1 MRKKIMILGL
11 LLVGVFAN
19 VSSKNEKAVCVKS
32 AKDSGTIVFDNA
44 KSTIPYRIP
53 AIGQTRKG
61 QLIAACDY
69 RHNKNDVGW
78 RDGNGVYR
86 VDIVMKTSNDHGL
99 TWSDTVSIA
108 RGNDHAIDTTRTA
121 FGDPSIVADRTS
133 DEVLVH
139 CVSGKINYGR
149 ATRQNPQHAIF
160 FHSTDGGQTWDAG
173 TDLTN
178 MIYGLYE
185 GKLPNGRAAD
195 GIFLT
200 SGRIMQSR
208 YIKKNKYY
216 RLYMAHPIRQNH
228 VPQFGTYVI
237 YSDDFGRSWHSLGD
251 VKQIPSIA
259 QDESKV
265 EELPDGSVLLSCRNV
280 YGGRRFNVFTYTD
293 AKKAEGSW
301 GKEVMPQNM
310 TGKQVNACNGEVLV
324 VPAKRVSDGRKLYVA
339 LQSVP
344 LSATRDSVGFFYKEL
359 ASYADYSTPLM
370 LAAGW
375 QKGLRVT
382 DESSCYSTMIKMDN
396 DRIAFLYET
405 RLYNNGFDI
414 VFKDLDLKEITQ
426 GKYVMLSKENRSQYI
441 KDAKKALRLKQS
453 K

>member
-1 MRKKIMILGL
+1 
-11 LLVGVFAN
+11 
-19 VSSKNEKAVCVKS
+19 
-32 AKDSGTIVFDNA
+32 
-44 KSTIPYRIP
+44 
-53 AIGQTRKG
+53 
-61 QLIAACDY
+61 
-69 RHNKNDVGW
+69 
-78 RDGNGVYR
+78 
-86 VDIVMKTSNDHGL
+86 
-99 TWSDTVSIA
+99 
-108 RGNDHAIDTTRTA
+108 
-121 FGDPSIVADRTS
+121 
-133 DEVLVH
+133 
-139 CVSGKINYGR
+139 
-149 ATRQNPQHAIF
+149 
-160 FHSTDGGQTWDAG
+160 
-173 TDLTN
+173 
-178 MIYGLYE
+178 
-185 GKLPNGRAAD
+185 
-195 GIFLT
+195 
-200 SGRIMQSR
+200 
-208 YIKKNKYY
+208 
-216 RLYMAHPIRQNH
+216 MAHPIRQNH

-310 TGKQVNACNGEVLV
+310 TGKRVNACNGEVLV
-324 VPAKRVSDGRKLYVA
+324 VPAKRVSDGQKLYVV